1 MASVLKTVISAS
13 RRTDIPAFY
22 MDWFMDCIRKGYF
35 EVVNPY
41 TKKKFYVDAG
51 SDEVHTI
58 VFWSKNFNLFLNGG
72 YGESLLEKGYNLF
85 FNFTINSFNTALEPN
100 VPKLKDR
107 LDQMRELCMRFNPK
121 TVQWRFD
128 PVCFYKDSKGQDK
141 NNLNDFETIA
151 ERAGDYGIERCITS
165 FVDLYPKVVNRSQRF
180 EGVSFFEPAIEKKID
195 ILLWMEK
202 VLHERSISL
211 FTCCEKEVLDML
223 PSESTITKSAC
234 IPNDYLAR
242 LYGGKVSLAKD
253 RGQRVEAGCG
263 CFQSSD
269 IGSYSLHPCFH
280 NCLFCYANP
289 ASL

>member
-22 MDWFMDCIRKGYF
+22 MEWFMDGIRKGYF

-51 SDEVHTI
+51 IDTVHTI
-58 VFWSKNFNLFLNGG
+58 VFWSKNYNLFLNGG

-100 VPKLKDR
+100 VPRLTDR
-107 LDQMRELCMRFNPK
+107 LDQMRELCLRFNPK

-128 PVCFYKDSKGQDK
+128 PVCFYKDSKGQEK

-165 FVDLYPKVVNRSQRF
+165 FVDLYPKVVKRSQRF
-180 EGVSFFEPAIEKKID
+180 GDISFFDPAIYEKVN
-195 ILLWMEK
+195 ILLEMEK
-202 VLHERSISL
+202 RLHERSISL
-211 FTCCEKEVLDML
+211 FTCCEREALDML

-242 LYGGKVSLAKD
+242 LYGGKISLAKD
-253 RGQRVEAGCG
+253 RGQRVKAGCG

-280 NCLFCYANP
+280 NCVFCYANP
-289 ASL
+289 AL

>member
-1 MASVLKTVISAS
+1 
-13 RRTDIPAFY
+13 
-22 MDWFMDCIRKGYF
+22 MDSIRKGYF

-58 VFWSKNFNLFLNGG
+58 VFWSKNYNLFLNGG

-100 VPKLKDR
+100 VPKLNDR

-128 PVCFYKDSKGQDK
+128 PVCFYKDSKGQEK

-165 FVDLYPKVVNRSQRF
+165 FVDLYPKVVKRSQRF
-180 EGVSFFEPAIEKKID
+180 EDVSFFEPAIYEKVN
-195 ILLWMEK
+195 ILLEMEK
-202 VLHERSISL
+202 SLHERSISL
-211 FTCCEKEVLDML
+211 FTCCEREVLDML
-223 PSESTITKSAC
+223 PSESTIAKSAC

-242 LYGGKVSLAKD
+242 LFGGKVSLAKD

-263 CFQSSD
+263 CFQSFD

-280 NCLFCYANP
+280 NCVFCYANP